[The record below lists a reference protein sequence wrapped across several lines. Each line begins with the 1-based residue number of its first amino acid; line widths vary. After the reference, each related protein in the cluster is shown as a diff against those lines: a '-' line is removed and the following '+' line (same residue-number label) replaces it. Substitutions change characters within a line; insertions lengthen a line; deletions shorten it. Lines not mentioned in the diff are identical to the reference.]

1 MKHTLN
7 ITLILVLLFLVSQIT
22 GLAITSRYIQVK
34 ETVTID
40 EATNE
45 TIILKNITY
54 GALPYD
60 VTRPVIEESSSFMYI
75 MSAILIGTVL
85 VLILIKFKKVSLWKF
100 WFFLSI
106 WMCLTIAFAAFLQQ
120 TIALVLALVLAI
132 FRIQKPNV
140 VVHNLTELFVYG
152 GLAAIFVPLMNIF
165 AVFMLLLLISI
176 YDMFAVWK
184 SKHMIKLAKFQ
195 SESRVF
201 AGMMIPYK
209 KPKIG
214 KGKLVKKK
222 IKTAILGGGDIGFPL
237 MFAGVVM
244 KNLMLKNTVAISFLE
259 ALIIP
264 VLVSAALFCL
274 LAKGKENKFYPA
286 MPFISIGCLAGFLV
300 VWLINLI

>member
-222 IKTAILGGGDIGFPL
+222 KKTAILGGGDIGFPL